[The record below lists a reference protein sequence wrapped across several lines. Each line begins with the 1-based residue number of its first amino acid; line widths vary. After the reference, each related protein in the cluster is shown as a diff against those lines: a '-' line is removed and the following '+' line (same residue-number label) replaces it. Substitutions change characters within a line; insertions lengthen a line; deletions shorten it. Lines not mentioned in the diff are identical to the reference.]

1 MNSMTGF
8 GRGSAVTDAWLAKVE
23 LSTVNRKQAE
33 VVVQLPRELAEMD
46 GRIRK
51 LVHLSVS
58 RGRVQVNV
66 SLEPTQGAAV
76 AVRLDTALANSFE
89 AAFTE
94 LSGLIGR
101 EVRPSAA
108 DFIRHP
114 GMLTIGSRE
123 IDAESAWNAIQPA
136 LDEALAQ
143 LTSMRRREG
152 SDLLADIEA
161 RLDTLGKLRQLLA
174 DAAQERPSRQ
184 RELLLKRLREA
195 GLELDLADERVLKEL
210 ALFADRCDITE
221 ELTRLDSHCSRFREY
236 LHATDPPGRALDFLC
251 QEIFREFNTIGAKA
265 NAAAVAQTI
274 VEAKTD
280 LEKIRELV
288 QNVE

>member
-8 GRGSAVTDAWLAKVE
+8 GRGSAMTETWLAKVE

-33 VVVQLPRELAEMD
+33 VVVQLPRELADMD

-51 LVHLSVS
+51 LVQLSVS

-66 SLEPTQGAAV
+66 SLEATQSAA
-76 AVRLDTALANSFE
+76 ASVRLDAALASSLE
-89 AAFTE
+89 AAFTQ
-94 LSGLIGR
+94 LSGLLGR

-108 DFIRHP
+108 DFLRQP
-114 GMLTIGSRE
+114 GVLAIGSR
-123 IDAESAWNAIQPA
+123 DMDPESAWAAIQPA
-136 LDEALAQ
+136 LAEALAQ
-143 LTSMRRREG
+143 LAAMRRREG
-152 SDLLADIEA
+152 ADLLADFEG
-161 RLDTLGKLRQLLA
+161 RLDTLDKLRRILA
-174 DAAQERPSRQ
+174 DAAQERPLRQ
-184 RELLLKRLREA
+184 RDLLLKRLREA
-195 GLELDLADERVLKEL
+195 GLELDPADERVVKEL

-221 ELTRLDSHCSRFREY
+221 ELTRLDSHCAKFREY

-265 NAAAVAQTI
+265 NAAAIAQTI
-274 VEAKTD
+274 VEAKTE
-280 LEKIRELV
+280 LEKIREQV